1 MNVFGRAK
9 NVISE
14 MTAQT
19 LVSSPVLI
27 ANAIYHDSIS
37 IYRARYTHRE
47 QLTSLLMSV
56 FDFEKFVRDW

>member
-27 ANAIYHDSIS
+27 ANAIYHNSIS
-37 IYRARYTHRE
+37 TYRTRYTE
-47 QLTSLLMSV
+47 N
-56 FDFEKFVRDW
+56 DPPAD